1 MATAK
6 RKQAKKTLYAAGA
19 VLAYALDGALQ
30 LAVTTTDVAARDK
43 QVKANSLIPT
53 NKSSRYT
60 TGDEVSFPVSSVLK
74 EVKASK
80 KGKNFD
86 IAKKDLPKEDSKP
99 SSPKKPAK
107 KEENEE
113 SEGEESEPE
122 EVPKP
127 RAKSVP
133 TKPAKKPQ
141 TKKASKPKAKRV
153 AQEPEEES
161 EEEKIPPKKSRG
173 KSAVQQQE
181 EEKPVAARS
190 TRSTKKS
197 TAKKGKGRAA
207 AKLSDAE
214 ESEEEEKIPA
224 KKGGKA
230 RPAARTASEAEESE
244 DEKPAKKPNRLA
256 KKAPASSPKPSAKQR
271 GRKALAES
279 ESDGSPPPKKRGA
292 KQPDS
297 DASDFQSSED
307 EAKPKKPGKKKKLLD
322 VQRIHTN
329 EELEADENDLVGKCC
344 VACVDRNVV
353 RAGLTTN
360 TQLWKRIK
368 TSDKEISSLQK
379 WHGPDVK
386 RTGLFYACQAEAE
399 ELARA
404 LISEIQDPKMKYGY
418 RPVPALTYVGTGQVS
433 REAFGVQVR
442 QVNMSRGGRE
452 GNNALLYPEYFEEDL
467 SKLAVKL
474 VRRGVSTHM
483 LDLLFTVCPAC
494 DNWLSNSVGDAV
506 RTGDLDLALHMVQ
519 IYNKKGGFG
528 FNFLHEAV
536 LKKGKLPE
544 FKKVS
549 ITKKVL
555 GNSCIAPLHCACI
568 NPDASHL
575 REMLP
580 LVDNIGYEDFD
591 KWKAVHYAAVCVS
604 EEPMKAL
611 CEHGVNINDV
621 TKDKTTPLMLAAKR
635 NRAEVVAFLLKKG
648 ANVDMKNRKGKA
660 ALHYAAQYAALDV
673 LKVLFKFQS
682 KKTLEQPGP
691 EKRTAL
697 IVAATKGHLQVVE
710 MLLEQGA
717 NVKKRDKQR
726 RTALLQAVKNGHAD
740 VASVLLAHGADPNDP
755 DSSKNAPLHYCCA
768 YGWWQCTDLLLG
780 CGANINAANDWKLPP
795 LLVAL
800 LKGHFGLVKHLLEV
814 PGVDVNCK
822 DEEGRTL
829 LSRSVDMLS
838 ASTLEQMEDL
848 LQHRHADPNLPDLKG
863 FTPLHHLARRSKPVF
878 PGAADTP
885 KEEQERYI
893 EQQWDLQEQA
903 AALLLNYAANINAE
917 SEDKQTPV
925 QLALLSRNARMC
937 KFLLQKGAAV
947 GLTAKDGSTLL
958 HATAAFDADLFPIV
972 RDLLQVPE
980 IRATVNAVD
989 DEGFT
994 PLLAFCKKYQ
1004 QEAQQA
1010 YNTITARIRAEMLE
1024 IEKKKPKQEGENV
1037 FLAGL
1042 QGGSTMQL
1050 SAFPGVSGKA
1060 PFKSVST
1067 PALQSFSFG
1076 GKAPRKTIGG
1086 LFGGA
1091 RTKQTARFNRYVNY
1105 NNQTSTAVSYLIDEV
1120 ELQRRAKAEF
1130 DSLVD
1135 NFGDLL
1141 GYLIQSGADPRAH
1154 VDKLKKY
1161 RDDPQVIKIEYEENK
1176 SKQAV
1181 LQTQNTGGLFGQ
1193 YVPPAPIYFIT
1204 DFDGST
1210 RWKEYND
1217 DGLKSPLHFLLGYP
1231 HEALLEKTLQLG
1243 IHLDQR
1249 DFQGETVLHLLCVNA
1264 LHLPLAEK
1272 VMKAGASPN
1281 VPNCKGETA
1290 LHRACSSKS
1299 SELVLKLLQFNAKAE
1314 ILDQSGTFPLKI
1326 SVEGKDSATVHV
1338 LLEHGVDPNF
1348 CDGKKRTA
1356 LHHAFNSADV
1366 SANASF
1372 DLEAMLLE
1380 AGADINRTDV
1390 RNRTPLHYAFVKI
1403 GNPDLCTSIDPV
1415 ETVSSACSMK
1425 SVNPNVKDAWGR
1437 TALHYAAQRGA
1448 VTSGMIMI
1456 EAGADVSLQ
1465 DTVGNNPLGVAL
1477 ANGHSE
1483 FATMLLQHKLDISV
1497 PVIVTPKVKE
1507 NQQAA
1512 AANFGNY
1519 DPNDYSYNVYG
1530 QRRNQTVQAGPLP
1543 VGTYSTFRAAVR
1555 QNWLG
1560 VAYLLLYR
1568 GYDYMR
1574 AMQDAMNE
1582 QKFQLCLTLLAK
1594 VTDSTVVRQS
1604 NEARQNLFHTLAL
1617 YGATAGPDVTQAL
1630 GAKLNLRKVDWA
1642 QKDVDGRQPLHI
1654 ACASQ
1659 YPALVSFLLN
1669 LGAQSN
1675 ETDNAGRTALVHA
1688 IEGKRVLTSLPTLAV
1703 LISTDYNVKFRNE
1716 DELVVTPIIH
1726 AVMQSAS
1733 KDVVVFMLKAG
1744 ADITAT
1750 DGEGRNLLVHAIRK
1764 NSFPLVEAIL
1774 GFAGL
1779 DMHMKDM
1786 KGWTYIHHVV
1796 CPLEIGS
1803 YENAEILDKLVANG
1817 ADLSLPDNEGHTPYY
1832 YACRQRS
1839 GVMKEEL
1846 ERLGVQEEG
1855 PEPAAE
1861 EPFTPESTVDY
1872 IGDFEEYMKAKAE
1885 SMEVEEAAK
1894 PDPVGDFPQ
1903 YYEVVEDFDALMVR
1917 VDLAYGPFSAYLF
1930 YRMQLLRDKNRDVYV
1945 LFTRWGRI
1953 GETGAYQRTP
1963 FSTREEGE
1971 NEYRKVFREKTKN
1984 DWGTEFK
1991 HVKGKYR
1998 LLTIS
2003 HKRVEH
2009 KQFLQ
2014 LFDFVKAPPAR
2025 VSAEVQGVLKQLT
2038 DSNVYTSVFNNTQIN
2053 VDVLN
2058 FSNIGK
2064 SDLLQAEEL
2073 LCDIGL
2079 IIQRIRDAKTNEA
2092 ILDYKEKLY
2101 DLSSR
2106 FYEIIPMT
2114 SFLHTAVVPIQQ
2126 EHELKARLDM
2136 LATLRNVE
2144 VASKIILGA
2153 LYRQEAT
2160 NPYDYCYLS
2169 LQMEMLPLNPLS
2181 AEFRLLQQYAENGG
2195 NTQKIVNIFRIM
2207 RSEETQ
2213 RIQKHA
2219 SIKQRLLLW
2228 HGTSL
2233 SNLLGIFTQGLKIAP
2248 PEAPSTG
2255 FMFGK
2260 GVYFADFFSKSQQY
2274 CSNNYGLGTNTNLF
2288 ILLAE
2293 VIVGKS
2299 LEKYQGENIEKLA
2312 SGYHSV
2318 KALGREGPDYSQS
2331 VVLQDGVTVPCGPHI
2346 QYPQPPPG
2354 TYLYLQHNEYIVYH
2368 ISQIRLRYLVELKTL
2383 A

>member
-6 RKQAKKTLYAAGA
+6 RKLEKKTLFAAGT
-19 VLAYALDGALQ
+19 VLAYHLDGTLQ
-30 LAVTTTDVAARDK
+30 LAVTSSDVAVSDK
-43 QVKANSLIPT
+43 EVKATALIVT
-53 NKSSRYT
+53 NKCNRFT
-60 TGDEVSFPVSSVLK
+60 LGDEVAFPVKADLK
-74 EVKASK
+74 EVKATKRGKHFEISK
-80 KGKNFD
+80 KD
-86 IAKKDLPKEDSKP
+86 RPQEESKP
-99 SSPKKPAK
+99 SSPAK
-107 KEENEE
+107 RKD
-113 SEGEESEPE
+113 SADEESEPE
-122 EVPKP
+122 KVPKA
-127 RAKSVP
+127 RSKSVP
-133 TKPAKKPQ
+133 VKASKKPQVKKAKARRVAQASEEEASEPEETPRKGRGKSQKTAVQQGEKPAARRGAKKAPVQGKKSKGRTAAKLSETEESDNEAPRKGKSRPAAHKKVEESDDSAPAKKP
-141 TKKASKPKAKRV
+141 
-153 AQEPEEES
+153 
-161 EEEKIPPKKSRG
+161 SR
-173 KSAVQQQE
+173 
-181 EEKPVAARS
+181 
-190 TRSTKKS
+190 
-197 TAKKGKGRAA
+197 
-207 AKLSDAE
+207 
-214 ESEEEEKIPA
+214 
-224 KKGGKA
+224 
-230 RPAARTASEAEESE
+230 
-244 DEKPAKKPNRLA
+244 PAKKP
-256 KKAPASSPKPSAKQR
+256 SGGSPKPAARQKSK
-271 GRKALAES
+271 KPLAES
-279 ESDGSPPPKKRGA
+279 ESEDLPPPRKRGA
-292 KQPDS
+292 KQPAS
-297 DASDFQSSED
+297 DASDYESSED
-307 EAKPKKPGKKKKLLD
+307 VKPKKPGKKKKLLD
-322 VQRIHTN
+322 VQRIDRN
-329 EELEADENDLVGKCC
+329 EELAAEESALQGKCC
-344 VACVDRNVV
+344 VACTDRNVV
-353 RAGLTTN
+353 RVGLTTN
-360 TQLWKRIK
+360 LQLWKSIK

-379 WHGPDVK
+379 WHGPDMK
-386 RTGLFYACQAEAE
+386 KTGLFYACQAQAE
-399 ELARA
+399 ELVRA
-404 LISEIQDPKMKYGY
+404 LIAEAQDPKIKYGY
-418 RPVPALTYVGTGQVS
+418 RPEPALAFVGTGQVS

-452 GNNALLYPEYFEEDL
+452 GNNALLYPEYLDQDL
-467 SKLAVKL
+467 SKVVVKL
-474 VRRGVSTHM
+474 VKRGISTDF
-483 LDLLFTVCPAC
+483 LNLLFTLCPAC
-494 DNWLSNSVGDAV
+494 DQWLSNSVGDAV
-506 RTGDLDLALHMVQ
+506 RTGDLALALHMVQ

-591 KWKAVHYAAVCVS
+591 KWKAVHYAAVCAS
-604 EEPMKAL
+604 AEPMKAL

-635 NRAEVVAFLLKKG
+635 NRAEVVEFLLKKG

-660 ALHYAAQYAALDV
+660 ALHYAAQYGAMDA
-673 LKVLFKFQS
+673 LKVLFKHQS

-691 EKRTAL
+691 EKMTPL
-697 IVAATKGHLQVVE
+697 IVAATKGHAKAVE
-710 MLLEQGA
+710 ALLEQGA
-717 NVKKRDKQR
+717 NVKKRDKLR

-740 VASVLLAHGADPNDP
+740 IASVLLAHGADPNDP

-780 CGANINAANDWKLPP
+780 CGADINAANDWKLPP

-848 LQHRHADPNLPDLKG
+848 LQHRHADPNLPDLQG
-863 FTPLHHLARRSKPVF
+863 LTPLHHLAHRSKPIF
-878 PGAADTP
+878 PGLADTP

-893 EQQWDLQEQA
+893 EQQWALQEQA

-917 SEDKQTPV
+917 SQDKQTPV

-994 PLLAFCKKYQ
+994 PLLSFCRKFQ
-1004 QEAQQA
+1004 LEASNMHIQIEA
-1010 YNTITARIRAEMLE
+1010 IIRAEMLE
-1024 IEKKKPKQEGENV
+1024 IEKKKPKPEGENA

-1042 QGGSTMQL
+1042 QAGSSPQQV
-1050 SAFPGVSGKA
+1050 FPGISGKT
-1060 PFKSVST
+1060 VSP
-1067 PALQSFSFG
+1067 PAQTFLFA
-1076 GKAPRKTIGG
+1076 GKPACKTTGG

-1091 RTKQTARFNRYVNY
+1091 RTKQTARLAYNPRYNSY
-1105 NNQTSTAVSYLIDEV
+1105 NQSSTAVSYVIDEV
-1120 ELQRRAKAEF
+1120 ELQRRVKAEF
-1130 DSLVD
+1130 DSLAD
-1135 NFGDLL
+1135 SFADLL
-1141 GYLIQSGADPRAH
+1141 GFLIQSGADPRAH
-1154 VDKLKKY
+1154 VEKLKKY

-1181 LQTQNTGGLFGQ
+1181 LQAQQGQFLFGQ
-1193 YVPPAPIYFIT
+1193 QVAPTITYFIT
-1204 DFDGST
+1204 DFDGTT
-1210 RWKEYND
+1210 RWKEYGD
-1217 DGLKSPLHFLLGYP
+1217 QGLKSPLHFLLGYP
-1231 HEALLEKTLQLG
+1231 HEALVEKALQLG
-1243 IHLDQR
+1243 LDLNQR
-1249 DFQGETVLHLLCVNA
+1249 DFEGETA
-1264 LHLPLAEK
+1264 LHVLCIPAFNMTLVEK
-1272 VMKAGASPN
+1272 ALNAGASPN
-1281 VPNCKGETA
+1281 ICNCKGETA
-1290 LHRACSSKS
+1290 LHRACGSKS
-1299 SELVLKLLQFNAKAE
+1299 AALVQQLLLHGAQAE
-1314 ILDQSGTFPLKI
+1314 ILDAAGTFPLKI

-1338 LLEHGVDPNF
+1338 LLEHGVNPNF

-1366 SANASF
+1366 SADASF

-1403 GNPDLCTSIDPV
+1403 GNPDLSATIDPV

-1425 SVNPNVKDAWGR
+1425 GVNPNVKDAWGR
-1437 TALHYAAQRGA
+1437 TALHYAAQRGS
-1448 VTSGMIMI
+1448 VTSAMIMI
-1456 EAGADVSLQ
+1456 EAGGDVSLQ
-1465 DTVGNNPLGVAL
+1465 DSVGNTPLGVAL

-1483 FATMLLQHKLDISV
+1483 FATMLLQHKLDISL
-1497 PVIVTPKVKE
+1497 PVIVAPKVKE
-1507 NQQAA
+1507 IQQSLF
-1512 AANFGNY
+1512 NNY
-1519 DPNDYSYNVYG
+1519 DPNDYSFNMYG
-1530 QRRNQTVQAGPLP
+1530 QRKNPGTPAGPLS
-1543 VGTYSTFRAAVR
+1543 VGTFSTFRAAVK

-1594 VTDSTVVRQS
+1594 VTDSSVVRQS
-1604 NEARQNLFHTLAL
+1604 NEMHQNLFHTLAL
-1617 YGATAGPDVTQAL
+1617 YGVAAAPQVTQAL

-1642 QKDVDGRQPLHI
+1642 QKDVDGKQPLHI

-1659 YPALVSFLLN
+1659 YPALISFLLN

-1675 ETDNAGRTALVHA
+1675 ETDTAGRTALVHA
-1688 IEGKRVLTSLPTLAV
+1688 IENKRVLTSLPTLQV
-1703 LISTDYNVKFRNE
+1703 LSSADFNVKFTNE
-1716 DELVVTPIIH
+1716 DSLVVTPIIH

-1733 KDVVVFMLKAG
+1733 KEVVVFMLKAG
-1744 ADITAT
+1744 ADIAAT
-1750 DGEGRNLLVHAIRK
+1750 DGEGRNLLMHAIRK
-1764 NSFPLVEAIL
+1764 NNFPLVEAIL

-1779 DMHMKDM
+1779 DMHMKDG
-1786 KGWTYIHHVV
+1786 KGWTYVHHVV
-1796 CPLEIGS
+1796 CPLDFGS
-1803 YENAEILDKLVANG
+1803 YENAEILDKLVASG
-1817 ADLSLPDNEGHTPYY
+1817 VDLSLPDNEGHTPYY
-1832 YACRQRS
+1832 YACKQRS
-1839 GVMKEEL
+1839 GLIKAEL
-1846 ERLGVQEEG
+1846 ERLGVEEESS
-1855 PEPAAE
+1855 EPTVE
-1861 EPFTPESTVDY
+1861 EVFEPESTVDY
-1872 IGDFEEYMKAKAE
+1872 ASDFEEYLKAKAE
-1885 SMEVEEAAK
+1885 SMEVEESAK
-1894 PDPVGDFPQ
+1894 PDPAGDFPQ
-1903 YYEVVEDFDALMVR
+1903 YYEVVDNFDALMVR

-1930 YRMQLLRDKNRDVYV
+1930 YRMQLLRDRNRDVYV

-1971 NEYRKVFREKTKN
+1971 AEYRKVFREKTKN
-1984 DWGTEFK
+1984 DWGSEFK

-1998 LLTIS
+1998 LLTLS
-2003 HKRVEH
+2003 NKRVEH

-2025 VSAEVQGVLKQLT
+2025 VSTEVQGALKQLT
-2038 DSNVYTSVFNNTQIN
+2038 DSNVYTSVFSSTQID
-2053 VDVLN
+2053 VGVLN

-2073 LCDIGL
+2073 LCEIGSIL
-2079 IIQRIRDAKTNEA
+2079 QKIRVAKTNEA
-2092 ILDYKEKLY
+2092 ILDYKEQLY

-2114 SFLHTAVVPIQQ
+2114 SFLHTAIVPIQQ

-2153 LYRQEAT
+2153 LYRQDAV

-2169 LQMEMLPLNPLS
+2169 LQMEMVPLQPLS
-2181 AEFRLLQQYAENGG
+2181 SEFKLLQLYAENGG
-2195 NTQKIVNIFRIM
+2195 NTQKIVNIFRVR
-2207 RSEETQ
+2207 RSEETR

-2248 PEAPSTG
+2248 PEAPATG
-2255 FMFGK
+2255 YMFGK

-2274 CSNNYGLGTNTNLF
+2274 CSNNYGLGSKTNLF

-2293 VIVGKS
+2293 VVVGKS
-2299 LEKYQGENIEKLA
+2299 LEKYQGENIEKLP
-2312 SGYHSV
+2312 SGHHSV

-2331 VVLQDGVTVPCGPHI
+2331 VILEDGVTVPCGPHM
-2346 QYPQPPPG
+2346 QYPQPEPG

-2368 ISQIRLRYLVELKTL
+2368 VSQVRLRYLLELKTL